1 MSFEQE
7 SNREVQRPRCT
18 IVVPC
23 YNEARRLNTQAFGHF
38 LEMAALSRQDDSL
51 FPEIRFLFVNDGS
64 RDNTVA
70 VLTSFQEEYP
80 DQVRI
85 LDKKV
90 NGGKAEAVRDGMLAA
105 IEDRWCHYV
114 GFWDA
119 DLATPLDSIP
129 KLLKELVVNPELLMV
144 FGSRIRLLGRHVHR
158 KASRHYLG
166 RVFATFASL
175 MLHLP
180 VYDTQCGA
188 KIFRVT
194 PELAEILK
202 APFLSKWVFDVEILA
217 RFLAV
222 RNKQSKR
229 LHDEVYEYP
238 LDHWEDVAGS
248 KVKPG
253 DFLLAFGDTVRI
265 YAKYLA

>member
-1 MSFEQE
+1 M
-7 SNREVQRPRCT
+7 

-23 YNEARRLNTQAFGHF
+23 YNEALRLNTQAFGHF
-38 LEMAALSRQDDSL
+38 LEMVPLLQQGNGR
-51 FPEIRFLFVNDGS
+51 FPDIRFLFVNDGS

-70 VLTSFQEEYP
+70 VLTDFKARYP
-80 DQVRI
+80 GQVEI

-105 IEDRWCHYV
+105 IEGGWCEFV

-119 DLATPLDSIP
+119 DLATPLEAIP
-129 KLLKELVVNPELLMV
+129 KLLDNLVVNPELMMV
-144 FGSRIRLLGRHVHR
+144 FGSRIRLLGRQVNR

-166 RVFATFASL
+166 RVFATCASL
-175 MLHLP
+175 VLRLP

-194 PELAEILK
+194 PELERILQG
-202 APFLSKWVFDVEILA
+202 PFLSKWVFDVEILA
-217 RFLAV
+217 RFITA
-222 RNKQSKR
+222 RGKDRRR
-229 LHDEVYEYP
+229 LHEEVYEFP
-238 LDHWEDVAGS
+238 LDRWEDVAGS

-253 DFLLAFGDTVRI
+253 DFLLAFGDMIRI
-265 YAKYLA
+265 YMRYLA